1 MEIIVFRLGHRL
13 PRDERITTHV
23 CLVARAF
30 GANSVIYSGQKDN
43 SLEKS
48 VMGVVGSWGG
58 KFSIEHEDSPISRLE
73 KLKKAGYSIIHLTVY
88 GMPIPEKENLIKKVE
103 KAVVVVGGEKVPTE
117 VYHMADFNIAVGSQ
131 PHSEVA
137 ALAICMDRIM
147 GGHELER
154 NFESNFQGKICLEP
168 AEKGKKIKKKID

>member
-30 GANSVIYSGQKDN
+30 GANSVIYSGQKDH

-48 VMGVVGSWGG
+48 VQGVVGSWGG
-58 KFSIEHEDSPISRLE
+58 KFSIAHENSPIERLE

-88 GMPIPEKENLIKKVE
+88 GMPLPEKENAIRNAE

-137 ALAICMDRIM
+137 ALAVTLDRII
-147 GGHELER
+147 GGQELER
-154 NFESNFQGKICLEP
+154 SFESNFRGNISLEP
-168 AEKGKKIKKKID
+168 AEKGKKIKKK